1 MDNQTEKRKI
11 LIVDDMELNRALL
24 CEMFQTKYTIYEAEN
39 GAQALEI
46 LERESENIAV
56 VLLDLIMPVLDGFGV
71 LTEMERMGLAGRV
84 PVIMITAENSEG
96 VMQRGY
102 EMGAADI
109 VTKPFN
115 PNIVIQRVHNII
127 EQYTQQ
133 LSLLQSWLNKTRQKR

>member
-1 MDNQTEKRKI
+1 MDNQTKKRKI

-71 LTEMERMGLAGRV
+71 LTEMERMGLAGR
-84 PVIMITAENSEG
+84 
-96 VMQRGY
+96 Y
-102 EMGAADI
+102 AA
-109 VTKPFN
+109 
-115 PNIVIQRVHNII
+115 R
-127 EQYTQQ
+127 
-133 LSLLQSWLNKTRQKR
+133 L

>member
-1 MDNQTEKRKI
+1 MDNQAEKRKI

-71 LTEMERMGLAGRV
+71 LQEMERMSLTGRI

-115 PNIVIQRVHNII
+115 PNICLL
-127 EQYTQQ
+127 YT
-133 LSLLQSWLNKTRQKR
+133 SRCV